1 MALIMKGAGADA
13 TEEFMT
19 FVSGAAQSR
28 YSEQM

>member
-19 FVSGAAQSR
+19 FVSDAALSR
-28 YSEQM
+28 YPEQI